1 MEFVTN
7 SEFQIPNSKLPE
19 DSLLTTLDPT
29 ASKPH
34 SRLRFDQ
41 RILLLALAAG
51 FPAAVVALILLWTG
65 DYTPKVQW
73 TLTVF
78 VVGVWTGCS
87 FSVRQ
92 RVVLP
97 LQTLSNLLAALRE
110 SDFSI
115 RARGASGDDPLGAV
129 MLEVNVL
136 ASTLHDQ
143 RLGALEAGALLRTVM
158 VEIDV
163 AVFTFD
169 GAQTL
174 RLVNRAGERIL
185 AQPAEQ
191 LLGRTAGE
199 LGLGPCLAGQSP
211 RIEDVAFPGASG
223 RWEVRRTTFRQGG
236 RPHQLLVLADVSRP
250 LRDEERQ
257 AWQRL
262 IRVIGHEINNSL
274 APIKSIAGSLESILS
289 RYTGS
294 DPKPGPDPGVPVF
307 GSDPETIEDMK
318 RGLAVIAA
326 RSDSLSRFT
335 TAYARLAKLP
345 APRVDTVNVPAL
357 VRRIAGVETRLPIHV
372 AGPDVQIRADP
383 DQLEQLLI
391 NLVHN
396 ASDAALQTGGAVTV
410 GWKREGRSFEL
421 WIDDEGSGL
430 TNASNLFVPFF
441 TTKPG
446 GSGIGLVLS
455 RQIAE
460 AHGGTLTLEN
470 RTDRRGC
477 RAYLRLPV

>member
-1 MEFVTN
+1 VA
-7 SEFQIPNSKLPE
+7 SA
-19 DSLLTTLDPT
+19 LDPI
-29 ASKPH
+29 S
-34 SRLRFDQ
+34 SRPDSWLRFDQ

-51 FPAAVVALILLWTG
+51 FPAALVALILLWTG

-78 VVGVWTGCS
+78 IVGVWSTCS
-87 FSVRQ
+87 FSVRH

-136 ASTLHDQ
+136 AETLHDQ

-169 GAQTL
+169 GAHAL
-174 RLVNRAGERIL
+174 RLVNRAGERLL

-191 LLGRTAGE
+191 LLGRTADE
-199 LGLGPCLAGQSP
+199 LGLRPCLGGASP

-274 APIKSIAGSLESILS
+274 APIKSIAGSLETMLA
-289 RYTGS
+289 RVGA
-294 DPKPGPDPGVPVF
+294 DPKSGCDHAYPPF
-307 GSDPETIEDMK
+307 GSDPEIIDDMK

-345 APRVDTVNVPAL
+345 APRVDAVDVLAL
-357 VRRIAGVETRLPIHV
+357 IRRIAGVETRLPIRIEDL
-372 AGPDVQIRADP
+372 PEITIRADP

-396 ASDAALQTGGAVTV
+396 AADAALQTGGGVTI
-410 GWKREGRSFEL
+410 GWRREGRSFEL

-446 GSGIGLVLS
+446 GSGIGLLLS

-477 RAYLRLPV
+477 RAYLRLPI